1 MNVGFLGSSVLN
13 GKNLSNLVMYND
25 KTKATKISLWDRFI
39 DLFKSCKKQDVVNT
53 FYTLFMAIAMK
64 AIVLKQTTD
73 FIVLNN

>member
-53 FYTLFMAIAMK
+53 FYTLIHVDSNEGNSAK
-64 AIVLKQTTD
+64 T
-73 FIVLNN
+73 NNRFY